1 MQRIDEF
8 NLSFPYPP
16 TAKGRPRFNMKTGT
30 TYTPHETKLFEA
42 HIKRYASLHWK
53 RVPLAG
59 PVRLRLIFNFTKPK
73 SCKKPEL
80 LLWHTKR
87 PDLDNLGKSILDA
100 LNGVLYVDDSQIV
113 QIWAEKKYAERESI
127 EMWIS
132 EIVPDTKE

>member
-8 NLSFPYPP
+8 NLTFPYPP

-73 SCKKPEL
+73 SKKPDEM
-80 LLWHTKR
+80 HFVSKKI
-87 PDLDNLGKSILDA
+87 DLDNCVKAITDA
-100 LNGVLYVDDSQIV
+100 INGVIYVDDVQIM

-132 EIVPDTKE
+132 EIVPDTKG